1 MPWILAQGRPIIAV
15 QWVIL
20 LAPSFYYRAT
30 KKALPRVC
38 EYEVPRIREPFG
50 PTLYCTALRPRSPGW
65 TSSEISFCPLVS
77 ALTSPLTPSHFF
89 AFLAAAGNGEAPSSF
104 PSSVPRVRIRLSSI
118 GV

>member
-1 MPWILAQGRPIIAV
+1 MVDSSQGRPINAV

-20 LAPSFYYRAT
+20 LAPILYYRAT

-50 PTLYCTALRPRSPGW
+50 LALHCLAHEKPGMDQ
-65 TSSEISFCPLVS
+65 FRDLFLPLVS
-77 ALTSPLTPSHFF
+77 ALTSPLTSSHFF
-89 AFLAAAGNGEAPSSF
+89 AILLAAGNGEASEGSSLLPSL
-104 PSSVPRVRIRLSSI
+104 VPCVRIRLSSI